1 MSFPLIR
8 AALHAE
14 NSDDI
19 HVLRLLILIGA
30 SSNRKSTRVIAG
42 IAKLAKLDFLLRY
55 PNCLKTAIKYEGKE
69 KILDE
74 LEFCDFEGHSFES
87 KMIRFRYG
95 PWDVRYRR
103 WLGILKS
110 KNLID
115 VYLTGKTV
123 NVVITD
129 LGKEIYEDLILS
141 NENIE
146 LNKRSE
152 AISKVFGGFTGKKLM
167 DFMYLVFPEISSMK
181 QGQEISK

>member
-8 AALHAE
+8 AALRAE

-30 SSNRKSTRVIAG
+30 SSNRKSTKVIAG
-42 IAKLAKLDFLLRY
+42 ITKLAKLDFLLRY
-55 PNCLKTAIKYEGKE
+55 PNYLKVAMRHEAKDKL
-69 KILDE
+69 LDG
-74 LEFCDFEGHSFES
+74 LEFNDYEGHSLES
-87 KMIRFRYG
+87 KMVRFRYG

-115 VYLTGKTV
+115 IYLKGKTV
-123 NVVITD
+123 NIVITD
-129 LGKEIYEDLILS
+129 LGKEVYHDLILF

-146 LNKRSE
+146 INNRSE
-152 AISKVFGGFTGKKLM
+152 VISKVFGVYSGKRLM
-167 DFMYLVFPEISSMK
+167 DFMYVVFPELSSMK
-181 QGQEISK
+181 QGQEILK